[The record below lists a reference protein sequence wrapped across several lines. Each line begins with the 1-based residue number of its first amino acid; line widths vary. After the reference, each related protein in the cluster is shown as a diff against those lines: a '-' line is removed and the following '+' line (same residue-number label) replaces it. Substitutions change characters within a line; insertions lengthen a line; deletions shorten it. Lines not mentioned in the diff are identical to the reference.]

1 MNIMNKRF
9 GSEIFE
15 FVEIAFS
22 ERIIKKEKKGVI
34 KVSEKNSREWMTL
47 QDYCASRMMHLSQ
60 DYFQQI
66 ISVINDSSPQLTP
79 VSRNRFL

>member
-34 KVSEKNSREWMTL
+34 KVSEKNSRE
-47 QDYCASRMMHLSQ
+47 
-60 DYFQQI
+60 
-66 ISVINDSSPQLTP
+66 
-79 VSRNRFL
+79 

>member
-1 MNIMNKRF
+1 MNKRF

-22 ERIIKKEKKGVI
+22 ERIIKKVEEKKGDI